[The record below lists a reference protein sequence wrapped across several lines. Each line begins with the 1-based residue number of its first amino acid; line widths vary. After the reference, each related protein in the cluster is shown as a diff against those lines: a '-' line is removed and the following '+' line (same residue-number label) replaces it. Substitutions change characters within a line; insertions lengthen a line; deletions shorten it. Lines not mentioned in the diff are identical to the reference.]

1 MKSTLTEDEIE
12 QYQLQLLQNL
22 GYAYHHGYDLQ
33 PEGKDQE
40 RENFGDVVLKD
51 RLQQAIHRLNPTI
64 PADALNQAQRE
75 IFNIASSDLLN
86 NNEIFHKYLTEGITV
101 EYQKNGETRGEPV
114 NLIDWHNIDNNEFL
128 VVNQFTVIED
138 NHNRRPDLVIFIN
151 GLPLVVIELKNAVD
165 EKANLRAAYNQ
176 LQTYKR
182 EIPSLFTYNALL
194 VISDGLSAR
203 AGSLTA
209 DFNRFSAWKVPSP
222 SPSQR
227 EGDKSLEVPLPLG
240 EGFRERANQGFTER
254 AELEILTNGL
264 LNKQT
269 LLDLIRHFTV
279 FEKTRSEDLNT
290 GIVSITTIKK
300 IAAYHQYYA
309 VNKAIESIVKA
320 CGFPSPSPSQRE
332 GDKKNNLEVPRP
344 LGEGFREREKL
355 EIAKIPSP
363 SPSQR
368 EGDKK
373 NSLEVPRPLGEGF
386 RERENQESRE
396 SIEDL
401 GYKGGLAVTTLL
413 EQVRELRKNQTSAEK
428 VFWEIVRTKRFLG
441 LKFRRQHQIGN
452 YIVDF
457 YCHDRKLVI
466 ELDGEIH
473 NQPEQQQRD
482 RQRTEYLNSL
492 GLTVLRFTN
501 QEIFQNLETVLQNL
515 LDLLSPSP
523 TGRGAR
529 GEMPRP
535 PRDYWADVDVK
546 SPSPTGRGARG
557 EGSLSPSPTG
567 RGARGEGN
575 LSLQECTPRKG
586 GVIWHTQGSG
596 KSLSMVFLAGKLV
609 LDPNLNNP
617 TVVMLTDRN
626 DLDDQLF
633 DTFAGCQQLLRQDP
647 QQADNRDRVRQL
659 LNTNSGGIIFTTVQK
674 FSPPDNDLPP
684 SGGNQRGAYPKI
696 SDRANII
703 VLADEAHRSQYGF
716 TAKQVDIK
724 DENGNIT
731 GKATRYGFAKYI
743 RDALP
748 NACFVGF
755 TGTPIE
761 QSDKNTPAIFGDY
774 IDIYDIS
781 QAVADGAT
789 VPIYYESRLVKVDLD
804 EAGRQLL
811 DELDEDLDSLLPLGE
826 GLGEREQAKAN
837 QTRIEAIVGSTQRLQ
852 QIAQDIVTHFEARQ
866 QVNKGKAMIVTMTRR
881 IAVNLYDAIV
891 NLRPDWHS
899 DDLTTGKI
907 KVVFTA
913 SAADEENLVKH
924 HTSKANRQTLAQR
937 LKDPENSLE
946 LAIVCDMWLTGFDA
960 PCLHTM
966 YIDKPLKSHNLMQA
980 IARINRVFHE
990 KTGGLIVDYLGLA
1003 AELKKALAF
1012 YANSGGKGDLTLN
1025 QDVAVGLMLAK
1036 LEIVE
1041 QIMADFAYEHY
1052 FDSTTGEKLNI
1063 LKNAA
1068 NYVAD
1073 PTIKDRFFSELNAL
1087 SKAHSLAVPHPD
1099 AIAAAEKI
1107 SFFQAIQASLR
1118 KLTGEG
1124 EGGNLS
1130 NHDIET
1136 AIRQVVDQALVSD
1149 AVINIFD
1156 EAGIKNPDI
1165 SIISD
1170 EFMAEVRGMEHQ
1182 NLAVE
1187 LLQKLLKDEIKTSS
1201 RTNIVQSRKLSD
1213 LLDDAL
1219 RRYRN
1224 QVISVTD
1231 ILEELLNMA
1240 KDTKASQARG
1250 EELKLEPYE
1259 LAFYDALAQNQ
1270 SAQDVMGVDK
1280 LRDLAIVLCDR
1291 IRKNASIDW
1300 NLKESVR
1307 ARMKVAVKRLLR
1319 QYGYPPD
1326 MEALATELV
1335 LEQAKVFTE
1344 FEVATNHSR

>member
-1 MKSTLTEDEIE
+1 MKSSLTEDEIE

-40 RENFGDVVLKD
+40 RENFGEIVLKD

-209 DFNRFSAWKVPSP
+209 DFNRFSAWKTPT
-222 SPSQR
+222 
-227 EGDKSLEVPLPLG
+227 G
-240 EGFRERANQGFTER
+240 ESHIN
-254 AELEILTNGL
+254 ELEILTTGL

-309 VNKAIESIVKA
+309 VNKAVESIIKA
-320 CGFPSPSPSQRE
+320 SSQT
-332 GDKKNNLEVPRP
+332 GD
-344 LGEGFREREKL
+344 
-355 EIAKIPSP
+355 
-363 SPSQR
+363 
-368 EGDKK
+368 
-373 NSLEVPRPLGEGF
+373 
-386 RERENQESRE
+386 
-396 SIEDL
+396 
-401 GYKGGLAVTTLL
+401 
-413 EQVRELRKNQTSAEK
+413 
-428 VFWEIVRTKRFLG
+428 
-441 LKFRRQHQIGN
+441 
-452 YIVDF
+452 
-457 YCHDRKLVI
+457 
-466 ELDGEIH
+466 
-473 NQPEQQQRD
+473 
-482 RQRTEYLNSL
+482 
-492 GLTVLRFTN
+492 
-501 QEIFQNLETVLQNL
+501 
-515 LDLLSPSP
+515 
-523 TGRGAR
+523 
-529 GEMPRP
+529 
-535 PRDYWADVDVK
+535 
-546 SPSPTGRGARG
+546 
-557 EGSLSPSPTG
+557 
-567 RGARGEGN
+567 
-575 LSLQECTPRKG
+575 RKG

-674 FSPPDNDLPP
+674 FSPADGESL
-684 SGGNQRGAYPKI
+684 YPKI

-804 EAGRQLL
+804 ETGRQLL
-811 DELDEDLDSLLPLGE
+811 DELDEDLSFEDLSTTQ
-826 GLGEREQAKAN
+826 QAKAN

-866 QVNKGKAMIVTMTRR
+866 QVNKGKAMIVTMTRK
-881 IAVNLYDAIV
+881 IAVNLYDEIV
-891 NLRPDWHS
+891 KLRPDWHS

-913 SAADEENLVKH
+913 SASDEGNLVKH
-924 HTSKANRQTLAQR
+924 HTNKANRQTLAQR

-946 LAIVCDMWLTGFDA
+946 LVIVCDMWLTGFDA

-980 IARINRVFHE
+980 IARINRVFFE

-1003 AELKKALAF
+1003 AELKKALSF

-1052 FDSTTGEKLNI
+1052 FVSTTGEKLNI

-1087 SKAHSLAVPHPD
+1087 SKAHSLAVPHPE

-1187 LLQKLLKDEIKTSS
+1187 LLQKLLKDEIKASS
-1201 RTNIVQSRKLSD
+1201 RTNIVQSRKLAD
-1213 LLDDAL
+1213 LLEDAL

-1240 KDTKASQARG
+1240 KDTKAAQTRG
-1250 EELKLEPYE
+1250 EALKLEPYE

-1344 FEVATNHSR
+1344 FEISQS

>member
-1 MKSTLTEDEIE
+1 MLLTEDEIE

-40 RENFGDVVLKD
+40 RESFGEIVLKD
-51 RLQQAIHRLNPTI
+51 RLQQAINRLNPTI
-64 PADALNQAQRE
+64 PADAINQAQRE

-114 NLIDWHNIDNNEFL
+114 NLIDWHNIDNNDFL

-209 DFNRFSAWKVPSP
+209 DFNRFSAWKTPT
-222 SPSQR
+222 
-227 EGDKSLEVPLPLG
+227 G
-240 EGFRERANQGFTER
+240 ENHIN
-254 AELEILTNGL
+254 ELEILTTGL

-309 VNKAIESIVKA
+309 VNKAVESIIKA
-320 CGFPSPSPSQRE
+320 SSQT
-332 GDKKNNLEVPRP
+332 GD
-344 LGEGFREREKL
+344 
-355 EIAKIPSP
+355 
-363 SPSQR
+363 
-368 EGDKK
+368 
-373 NSLEVPRPLGEGF
+373 
-386 RERENQESRE
+386 
-396 SIEDL
+396 
-401 GYKGGLAVTTLL
+401 
-413 EQVRELRKNQTSAEK
+413 
-428 VFWEIVRTKRFLG
+428 
-441 LKFRRQHQIGN
+441 
-452 YIVDF
+452 
-457 YCHDRKLVI
+457 
-466 ELDGEIH
+466 
-473 NQPEQQQRD
+473 
-482 RQRTEYLNSL
+482 
-492 GLTVLRFTN
+492 
-501 QEIFQNLETVLQNL
+501 
-515 LDLLSPSP
+515 
-523 TGRGAR
+523 
-529 GEMPRP
+529 
-535 PRDYWADVDVK
+535 
-546 SPSPTGRGARG
+546 
-557 EGSLSPSPTG
+557 
-567 RGARGEGN
+567 
-575 LSLQECTPRKG
+575 RKG

-674 FSPPDNDLPP
+674 FSPADGETL
-684 SGGNQRGAYPKI
+684 YPKI

-804 EAGRQLL
+804 ETGRQLL
-811 DELDEDLDSLLPLGE
+811 DELDEDLSFEDLSTTQ
-826 GLGEREQAKAN
+826 QAKAN

-913 SAADEENLVKH
+913 SAADEGNLVKH
-924 HTSKANRQTLAQR
+924 HTNKANRQTLAQR

-946 LAIVCDMWLTGFDA
+946 LVIVCDMWLTGFDA

-980 IARINRVFHE
+980 IARINRVFFE

-1003 AELKKALAF
+1003 AELKKALSF

-1068 NYVAD
+1068 NYVAA
-1073 PTIKDRFFSELNAL
+1073 PTIKDRFFSEVSAL

-1099 AIAAAEKI
+1099 AIAASEKI

-1187 LLQKLLKDEIKTSS
+1187 LLQKLLKDEIKASS
-1201 RTNIVQSRKLSD
+1201 RTNIVQSRKLAD
-1213 LLDDAL
+1213 LLEDAL

-1240 KDTKASQARG
+1240 KDTKAAQTRG
-1250 EELKLEPYE
+1250 EALKLEPYE

-1344 FEVATNHSR
+1344 FEISQS

>member
-1 MKSTLTEDEIE
+1 MKSSLTEDEIE

-40 RENFGDVVLKD
+40 RENFGEIVLKD

-75 IFNIASSDLLN
+75 IFNIASSDLPN

-209 DFNRFSAWKVPSP
+209 DFNRFSAWKTPTDENSTVA
-222 SPSQR
+222 
-227 EGDKSLEVPLPLG
+227 
-240 EGFRERANQGFTER
+240 ERSRSN
-254 AELEILTNGL
+254 ELEILTDGL

-309 VNKAIESIVKA
+309 VNKAVESIVKA
-320 CGFPSPSPSQRE
+320 SSQT
-332 GDKKNNLEVPRP
+332 GD
-344 LGEGFREREKL
+344 
-355 EIAKIPSP
+355 
-363 SPSQR
+363 
-368 EGDKK
+368 
-373 NSLEVPRPLGEGF
+373 
-386 RERENQESRE
+386 
-396 SIEDL
+396 
-401 GYKGGLAVTTLL
+401 
-413 EQVRELRKNQTSAEK
+413 
-428 VFWEIVRTKRFLG
+428 
-441 LKFRRQHQIGN
+441 
-452 YIVDF
+452 
-457 YCHDRKLVI
+457 
-466 ELDGEIH
+466 
-473 NQPEQQQRD
+473 
-482 RQRTEYLNSL
+482 
-492 GLTVLRFTN
+492 
-501 QEIFQNLETVLQNL
+501 
-515 LDLLSPSP
+515 
-523 TGRGAR
+523 
-529 GEMPRP
+529 
-535 PRDYWADVDVK
+535 
-546 SPSPTGRGARG
+546 
-557 EGSLSPSPTG
+557 
-567 RGARGEGN
+567 
-575 LSLQECTPRKG
+575 RKG

-609 LDPNLNNP
+609 LNQSLNNP

-674 FSPPDNDLPP
+674 FSPADGE
-684 SGGNQRGAYPKI
+684 SIYPQI

-724 DENGNIT
+724 DEEGNVT

-761 QSDKNTPAIFGDY
+761 QNDKNTPAIFGDY

-804 EAGRQLL
+804 ETGRQLL
-811 DELDEDLDSLLPLGE
+811 DELDEDLSFEDLSTTQ
-826 GLGEREQAKAN
+826 QAKAN

-913 SAADEENLVKH
+913 SASDEGNLVKH
-924 HTSKANRQTLAQR
+924 HTNKANRQTLAQR

-946 LAIVCDMWLTGFDA
+946 LVIVCDMWLTGFDA

-1012 YANSGGKGDLTLN
+1012 YSQSGGKGALALD

-1087 SKAHSLAVPHPD
+1087 SKAHSLAVPHPE
-1099 AIAAAEKI
+1099 AIAASEKI

-1156 EAGIKNPDI
+1156 EAGIKSPDI

-1187 LLQKLLKDEIKTSS
+1187 LLQKLLKDEIKASS
-1201 RTNIVQSRKLSD
+1201 RTNIVQSRKLAD

-1224 QVISVTD
+1224 QVITVPD
-1231 ILEELLNMA
+1231 VLEELLNMA
-1240 KDTKASQARG
+1240 KETKAAQARG
-1250 EELKLEPYE
+1250 EALKLEPYE
-1259 LAFYDALAQNQ
+1259 LAFYDALAQNP

-1280 LRDLAIVLCDR
+1280 LRELAIVLCDR

-1344 FEVATNHSR
+1344 FEVTTNH

>member
-22 GYAYHHGYDLQ
+22 GYVYHHGYDLQ
-33 PEGKDQE
+33 PEGIDQE
-40 RENFGDVVLKD
+40 RENFGEIVLKD
-51 RLQQAIHRLNPTI
+51 RLQQAIDRLNPTI
-64 PADALNQAQRE
+64 PADSLNQAQRE

-101 EYQKNGETRGEPV
+101 EYKKNGETRGEPV

-182 EIPSLFTYNALL
+182 EIPSLFTYNAML

-209 DFNRFSAWKVPSP
+209 DFNRFSAWKTPT
-222 SPSQR
+222 
-227 EGDKSLEVPLPLG
+227 G
-240 EGFRERANQGFTER
+240 ENHIN
-254 AELEILTNGL
+254 ELEILTTGL

-309 VNKAIESIVKA
+309 VNKAVESIVKA
-320 CGFPSPSPSQRE
+320 SSQT
-332 GDKKNNLEVPRP
+332 GD
-344 LGEGFREREKL
+344 
-355 EIAKIPSP
+355 
-363 SPSQR
+363 
-368 EGDKK
+368 
-373 NSLEVPRPLGEGF
+373 
-386 RERENQESRE
+386 
-396 SIEDL
+396 
-401 GYKGGLAVTTLL
+401 
-413 EQVRELRKNQTSAEK
+413 
-428 VFWEIVRTKRFLG
+428 
-441 LKFRRQHQIGN
+441 
-452 YIVDF
+452 
-457 YCHDRKLVI
+457 
-466 ELDGEIH
+466 
-473 NQPEQQQRD
+473 
-482 RQRTEYLNSL
+482 
-492 GLTVLRFTN
+492 
-501 QEIFQNLETVLQNL
+501 
-515 LDLLSPSP
+515 
-523 TGRGAR
+523 
-529 GEMPRP
+529 
-535 PRDYWADVDVK
+535 
-546 SPSPTGRGARG
+546 
-557 EGSLSPSPTG
+557 
-567 RGARGEGN
+567 
-575 LSLQECTPRKG
+575 RKG

-609 LDPNLNNP
+609 LNQSLNNP

-633 DTFAGCQQLLRQDP
+633 DTFASCQQLLRQDP

-674 FSPPDNDLPP
+674 FSPADGE
-684 SGGNQRGAYPKI
+684 SIYPQI

-804 EAGRQLL
+804 ETGRQLL
-811 DELDEDLDSLLPLGE
+811 DELDEDLSFEDLSTTQ
-826 GLGEREQAKAN
+826 QAKAN

-913 SAADEENLVKH
+913 SASDEGNLVKH
-924 HTSKANRQTLAQR
+924 HTNKANRQTLAQR

-946 LAIVCDMWLTGFDA
+946 LVIVCDMWLTGFDA

-1012 YANSGGKGDLTLN
+1012 YSNSGGKGDLTLN

-1041 QIMADFAYEHY
+1041 QIMADFAYQHY
-1052 FDSTTGEKLNI
+1052 FHSTTGEKLNI

-1068 NYVAD
+1068 NYVAA

-1099 AIAAAEKI
+1099 AIAASEKI

-1187 LLQKLLKDEIKTSS
+1187 LLQKLLKDEIKASS
-1201 RTNIVQSRKLSD
+1201 RTNIVQSRKLAD
-1213 LLDDAL
+1213 LLEDAL

-1240 KDTKASQARG
+1240 KDTKAAQTRG
-1250 EELKLEPYE
+1250 EALKLEPYE

-1270 SAQDVMGVDK
+1270 SAQDIMGVDK

-1344 FEVATNHSR
+1344 FEVSTNH

>member
-1 MKSTLTEDEIE
+1 MKSSLTEDEIE

-40 RENFGDVVLKD
+40 RENFGEIVLKD

-75 IFNIASSDLLN
+75 IFNIASSDLPN

-209 DFNRFSAWKVPSP
+209 DFNRFSAWKTPTDENSTVA
-222 SPSQR
+222 
-227 EGDKSLEVPLPLG
+227 
-240 EGFRERANQGFTER
+240 ERSRSN
-254 AELEILTNGL
+254 ELEILTTGL
-264 LNKQT
+264 LNRQT
-269 LLDLIRHFTV
+269 ILDLIRHFTV

-309 VNKAIESIVKA
+309 VNKAVESIIKA
-320 CGFPSPSPSQRE
+320 SSQT
-332 GDKKNNLEVPRP
+332 GD
-344 LGEGFREREKL
+344 
-355 EIAKIPSP
+355 
-363 SPSQR
+363 
-368 EGDKK
+368 
-373 NSLEVPRPLGEGF
+373 
-386 RERENQESRE
+386 
-396 SIEDL
+396 
-401 GYKGGLAVTTLL
+401 
-413 EQVRELRKNQTSAEK
+413 
-428 VFWEIVRTKRFLG
+428 
-441 LKFRRQHQIGN
+441 
-452 YIVDF
+452 
-457 YCHDRKLVI
+457 
-466 ELDGEIH
+466 
-473 NQPEQQQRD
+473 
-482 RQRTEYLNSL
+482 
-492 GLTVLRFTN
+492 
-501 QEIFQNLETVLQNL
+501 
-515 LDLLSPSP
+515 
-523 TGRGAR
+523 
-529 GEMPRP
+529 
-535 PRDYWADVDVK
+535 
-546 SPSPTGRGARG
+546 
-557 EGSLSPSPTG
+557 
-567 RGARGEGN
+567 
-575 LSLQECTPRKG
+575 RKG

-674 FSPPDNDLPP
+674 FSPAD
-684 SGGNQRGAYPKI
+684 GETIYPQI

-724 DENGNIT
+724 DEEGNVT

-761 QSDKNTPAIFGDY
+761 QNDKNTPAIFGDY

-804 EAGRQLL
+804 ETGRQLL
-811 DELDEDLDSLLPLGE
+811 DELDEDLSFEDLSTTQ
-826 GLGEREQAKAN
+826 QAKAN

-866 QVNKGKAMIVTMTRR
+866 AVNKGKAMIVTMTRR

-913 SAADEENLVKH
+913 SASDEGNLVKH
-924 HTSKANRQTLAQR
+924 HTNKANRQTLAQR

-946 LAIVCDMWLTGFDA
+946 LVIVCDMWLTGFDA

-1012 YANSGGKGDLTLN
+1012 YSQSGGKGALALD

-1087 SKAHSLAVPHPD
+1087 SKAHSLAVPHPE
-1099 AIAAAEKI
+1099 AIAASEKI

-1156 EAGIKNPDI
+1156 EAGIKSPDI

-1187 LLQKLLKDEIKTSS
+1187 LLQKLLKDEIKASS
-1201 RTNIVQSRKLSD
+1201 RTNIVQSRKLAD

-1224 QVISVTD
+1224 QVITVPD
-1231 ILEELLNMA
+1231 VLEELLNMA
-1240 KDTKASQARG
+1240 KETKAAQARG
-1250 EELKLEPYE
+1250 EALKLEPYE
-1259 LAFYDALAQNQ
+1259 LAFYDALAQNP

-1280 LRDLAIVLCDR
+1280 LRELAIVLCDR

-1344 FEVATNHSR
+1344 FEVTTNH